1 MTPRERRLV
10 RVLVDHFDRDWM
22 PGRVE
27 AALRELRTITEP
39 RRRVVFRIRRKQR
52 PCGDRRNA

>member
-1 MTPRERRLV
+1 MSPRERRLV

-39 RRRVVFRIRRKQR
+39 RRRVVLRIRRR
-52 PCGDRRNA
+52 